1 MGRESN
7 SNQNKASSNAH
18 GRFICTTC
26 FRVFHTGQAL
36 GGHQSAHQAERSLK
50 PPTPNILG
58 AVLNHLPPDE
68 VQFVAATL
76 ARSKS
81 KKDQAQGCEP
91 EFNKQQDKSM
101 PMPGNGDR
109 SVKRR
114 FQNGS
119 SHHHHS
125 YERQDNEETW
135 RRKLTKNLL
144 REEKPTNIVGED
156 AGLERV
162 FTTTITNQ
170 NVRVSRVEPIDDLE
184 LKLSRSEDLDLEL
197 KLGF

>member
-1 MGRESN
+1 M
-7 SNQNKASSNAH
+7 
-18 GRFICTTC
+18 
-26 FRVFHTGQAL
+26 
-36 GGHQSAHQAERSLK
+36 SLNNIF

-81 KKDQAQGCEP
+81 EKDRAQGIEL
-91 EFNKQQDKSM
+91 EFIEQQDMSIQ
-101 PMPGNGDR
+101 MPGNGNR
-109 SVKRR
+109 RVKRKVK
-114 FQNGS
+114 NGS

-125 YERQDNEETW
+125 YKRRDNEESQ
-135 RRKLTKNLL
+135 RRELTKNLL
-144 REEKPTNIVGED
+144 KKNETRENFWKTTNP
-156 AGLERV
+156 
-162 FTTTITNQ
+162 
-170 NVRVSRVEPIDDLE
+170 NVSVLVVEPIDLE